1 MKRFLI
7 IACLIAGG
15 LCGQPPEENARATRA
30 QQEADAV
37 ILDTLLSKLTEV
49 ELVSI
54 DPAPADKSAG
64 RDNHILGRV
73 TIKDQNLIAELRRS
87 LVAGIRESDGRML
100 GCWDPRH
107 QLRFT
112 AGEKNVTITICFHC
126 RHGYIDGL
134 QNLTEIYMTRTPQA
148 VFDRVF
154 KGVGLKIAK

>member
-15 LCGQPPEENARATRA
+15 LCGQPTEEDARAARA
-30 QQEADAV
+30 QQEADAA
-37 ILDTLLSKLTEV
+37 IIDTLLSKVSEV

-54 DPAPADKSAG
+54 DPAPSDKNAG
-64 RDNHILGRV
+64 PDDHIVGRV
-73 TIKDQNLIAELRRS
+73 AIRDQNLIAELRRS
-87 LVAGIRESDGRML
+87 LVAGMRESDGRML

-112 AGEKNVTITICFHC
+112 AGGKKVTITICFHC

-134 QNLTEIYMTRTPQA
+134 ANLREIYITRSPQA
-148 VFDRVF
+148 AFDRVF